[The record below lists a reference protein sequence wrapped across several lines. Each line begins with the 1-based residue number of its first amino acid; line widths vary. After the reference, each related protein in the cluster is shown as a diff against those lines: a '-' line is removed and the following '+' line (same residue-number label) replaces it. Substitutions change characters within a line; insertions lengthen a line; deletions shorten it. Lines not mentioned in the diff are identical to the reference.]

1 MKKFLCGCLFV
12 FLGICVIY
20 AYFCWNPLILCT
32 AEHPEYFTEEFR
44 ADVKAQ
50 ERGSFPFGPQ
60 LIVVT
65 SADEDGILY
74 TCHYFL
80 GGTKEM
86 FYGGDGLWDMQKPL
100 FGIS

>member
-1 MKKFLCGCLFV
+1 MKKFLRGCL
-12 FLGICVIY
+12 LGLLVICGIY
-20 AYFCWNPLILCT
+20 SYFCWNPLILCT

-44 ADVKAQ
+44 ADVKEQ

-60 LIVVT
+60 LIVVHT
-65 SADEDGILY
+65 ADEDGILY

-80 GGTKEM
+80 LGTKEM

-100 FGIS
+100 GGI